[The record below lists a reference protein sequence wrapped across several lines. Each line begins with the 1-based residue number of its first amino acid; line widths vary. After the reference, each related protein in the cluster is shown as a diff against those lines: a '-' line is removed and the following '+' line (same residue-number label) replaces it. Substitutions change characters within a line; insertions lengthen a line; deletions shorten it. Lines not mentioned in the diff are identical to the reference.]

1 MSDGEPIPFR
11 LRSSQRGSTVV
22 PAQQAMQVA
31 FNRQELSAILDVYG
45 RHVATGEWRDY
56 AMDFGREAATFSVY
70 RRTSEVPIYRIEKCP
85 KLARKQGAFSVIS
98 ATGAILKR
106 GPELKR
112 VLAMFDKR
120 IHLVS

>member
-22 PAQQAMQVA
+22 PAPKALQVA